1 VVPGRPSRANGRGG
15 PRLAAGGARTLAPD
29 CRGDLRQRGLDRQ
42 GELLAATEGGGVPP
56 RPPSL
61 EHGEDL
67 DAAEGSP

>member
-1 VVPGRPSRANGRGG
+1 
-15 PRLAAGGARTLAPD
+15 LAPD